1 MELKLKSGR
10 KVKVKSI
17 TLDEK
22 DALMDGIQYKM
33 VDGKVEGVE
42 MMYST
47 MTKWMRIC
55 IDGNVSDKA
64 LLDFTLDEKTELFIS
79 LQNKLILGEGKAS
92 K

>member
-55 IDGNVSDKA
+55 IDGNISDKA
-64 LLDFTLDEKTELFIS
+64 LQEYTLEEKTELFIA
-79 LQNKLILGEGKAS
+79 LQNKIIVGEGKAS

>member
-10 KVKVKSI
+10 KVKVKDI
-17 TLDEK
+17 TLDER
-22 DALMDGIQYKM
+22 DSLLDGIKYKM

-42 MMYST
+42 MMHST

-55 IDGNVSDKA
+55 IDGDTSDK
-64 LLDFTLDEKTELFIS
+64 TLMGYTLTEKTEFFTSVQEKIL
-79 LQNKLILGEGKAS
+79 LGEKKAS

>member
-1 MELKLKSGR
+1 
-10 KVKVKSI
+10 
-17 TLDEK
+17 
-22 DALMDGIQYKM
+22 MDGIQYKM

-55 IDGNVSDKA
+55 IDGDITDKA
-64 LLDFTLDEKTELFIS
+64 LQAYTLEEKTELFIA
-79 LQNKLILGEGKAS
+79 LQNEIIVGEGNAS

>member
-1 MELKLKSGR
+1 MEIKLKSGR
-10 KVKVKSI
+10 KVKTKSI

-22 DALMDGIQYKM
+22 DALMDGIQYKT
-33 VDGKVEGVE
+33 VNGKVEGVE

-55 IDGNVSDKA
+55 IDGDITDKA
-64 LLDFTLDEKTELFIS
+64 LQAYTLEEKTELFIA
-79 LQNKLILGEGKAS
+79 LQNEIIVGEGKAS

>member
-1 MELKLKSGR
+1 MEIKLKSGR

-22 DALMDGIQYKM
+22 DALMDAIQYKT

-55 IDGNVSDKA
+55 IDGDTSDKA
-64 LLDFTLDEKTELFIS
+64 LQEYTLEEKTELFIA
-79 LQNKLILGEGKAS
+79 LQNKIIVGEGNAS